1 MWVNWL
7 VTQFVTQNT
16 YVTLA
21 ELKKKK
27 RKVAGGA
34 ERLNALYEAV

>member
-21 ELKKKK
+21 ELKEKKEK
-27 RKVAGGA
+27 RK
-34 ERLNALYEAV
+34 

>member
-7 VTQFVTQNT
+7 VMQFVTQNT
-16 YVTLA
+16 YVTLT

-27 RKVAGGA
+27 KK
-34 ERLNALYEAV
+34 EK